1 MKKLSQRVARN
12 LIQTIKF
19 NEQKAGQEDTLLRCD
34 NYLSLAHLY
43 ISEGLYGKAV
53 SVLSRFIDLGRSE
66 FADIPLV
73 ESKLNE
79 ARALLHEQ
87 RQIAALNKPVNTS
100 IEAGLDSFL
109 QSSPTRLALVGDVPE
124 PRGVWQQL
132 RDPMSRLA
140 AEAKEIEKKPQLP
153 AKPIKLVAMCAAYTG
168 KTIQDEIYELAMVAF
183 EYCLNNDRIIRTV
196 DEYYGCRK
204 TYCKLETVEHLRL
217 APELNSDITHRLSHE
232 MVDRLIKDAHCV
244 ISHND
249 PYLERQHFFNLFP
262 HLIDLEWRSS
272 QLDIPWGAYGF
283 KSKGLTS
290 LLDYYG
296 ITHTTRTAKDRARG
310 IMRLLGQVEPDA
322 DNTFLSRLLS
332 CKPMRRFTWSP
343 EARAQSNK
351 LNRKRIWLPFVS

>member
-12 LIQTIKF
+12 LIQTIKT

-43 ISEGLYGKAV
+43 INEGLYGKAV

-66 FADIPLV
+66 FSDIPLV
-73 ESKLNE
+73 EQKLNE
-79 ARALLHEQ
+79 AKALLHEQ
-87 RQIAALNKPVNTS
+87 RQIEALNKPENTS
-100 IEAGLDSFL
+100 VEARLDSFL
-109 QSSPTRLALVGDVPE
+109 QHSPTKLTLVGDIPE
-124 PRGVWQQL
+124 PRGVWQKMRNPESQPAVE
-132 RDPMSRLA
+132 RN
-140 AEAKEIEKKPQLP
+140 EVQKKRRLP
-153 AKPIKLVAMCAAYTG
+153 AKPIKVVAMCAAYTG

-183 EYCLNNDRIIRTV
+183 EYCLNNDRIMGTV

-204 TYCKLETVEHLRL
+204 TYCRLETIEQLRL
-217 APELNSDITHRLSHE
+217 APELNTNVTHKLSQE
-232 MVDRLIKDAHCV
+232 MVNRVTKDAHCV

-249 PYLERQHFFNLFP
+249 PYLERQHFFSLFP
-262 HLIDLEWRSS
+262 HLTDLDWRSS

-296 ITHTTRTAKDRARG
+296 IAHTTRTAKDRARG

-332 CKPMRRFTWSP
+332 CKPMRRFTWSS
-343 EARAQSNK
+343 EAKVQSNR
-351 LNRKRIWLPFVS
+351 LNRKRTWLPFVS